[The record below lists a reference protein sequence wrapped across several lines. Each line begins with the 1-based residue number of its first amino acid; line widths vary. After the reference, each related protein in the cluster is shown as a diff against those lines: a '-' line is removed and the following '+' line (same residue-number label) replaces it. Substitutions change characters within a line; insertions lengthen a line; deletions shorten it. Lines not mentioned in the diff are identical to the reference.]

1 MRYFFM
7 LNFLACS
14 FLRLAWLPNGNFE
27 LNGFSLLFPL
37 LANMTAE
44 LLFLNA
50 AFGEELLRLRRL
62 GLSFIFPI
70 LLGMLEFSSNFIKL
84 ARKVLLGAGRVTPD
98 DEKLAV

>member
-14 FLRLAWLPNGNFE
+14 FLRLAWLPNG
-27 LNGFSLLFPL
+27 FSLLFPL
-37 LANMTAE
+37 LANMAAE

>member
-1 MRYFFM
+1 MRYFLM

-14 FLRLAWLPNGNFE
+14 FLRLAWLPNGV
-27 LNGFSLLFPL
+27 SLLSPL

-50 AFGEELLRLRRL
+50 AFGDELLRLRRL

-70 LLGMLEFSSNFIKL
+70 LPGMLEFSSNFIKL
-84 ARKVLLGAGRVTPD
+84 ARKVLLGAGRVIPD